1 MDLKTGFDKNEI
13 YSTNWDVI
21 VVGAGAAGL
30 MSSLELPSNLNI
42 LLLNRNTSKRSSS
55 RWAQGGMSAVT
66 GVEDSQDIH
75 ALDTIKAGAGL
86 CDHEAVQLFVQNAP
100 RLVDRL
106 LKLGMEFDRTAGK
119 LSTTLE
125 AAHTHRRVLH
135 VKDRTGKALVDVLN
149 EQVDQKNNVLHQR
162 GIRVTQ
168 IWVERGRCLGVQVL
182 DGPALRWI
190 KSRAVV
196 LATGGGGHLFA
207 NTTNPTQAAGEGIA
221 LAWRAGAC
229 VEDLEFFQFHP
240 TALKWKNAP
249 SFLISEALRGEGAVL
264 VDSLGESPVGHLQG
278 KDLASRDQVSRALFK
293 AMQKQKVDHIGL
305 NIQTIAVEDI
315 EARFPSIFQRCR
327 EFGLEP
333 LKEIIPVAPSAH
345 YWMGGVATNL
355 QAQTN
360 INGLFAIGE
369 VACTGL
375 HGANRLASNSL
386 MECLVFANQMR
397 NIKLND
403 FKTYDI
409 NGDNLIFKKSNL
421 RFSRDEENNYLSKE
435 IEKLR
440 QLCWREVGVDRSSK
454 GMSSAFIKVKRDYQ
468 NLLREP
474 LLNLVYSQ
482 SKYEIHEFGETSR
495 RDLNLLI
502 DLTNRQMSSLLMLE
516 ACLFREE
523 SRGGHFR
530 ADFPISVPFWKC
542 HTRQI
547 RGRDIHTRPIVDKP
561 DFSKDL
567 KDP

>member
-1 MDLKTGFDKNEI
+1 MDLNTSFNKNDI
-13 YSTNWDVI
+13 YSTSWDVI
-21 VVGAGAAGL
+21 VIGAGAAGL
-30 MSSLELPSNLNI
+30 MSSLELPSNLKI

-55 RWAQGGMSAVT
+55 RWAQGGMAAVT
-66 GVEDSQDIH
+66 RIEDSEDIH

-86 CDHEAVQLFVQNAP
+86 CDSEAVQMFVQNAP

-106 LKLGMEFDRTAGK
+106 LKLGMEFDRTSGK

-149 EQVDQKNNVLHQR
+149 EQVDQRDNVLHQR

-190 KSRAVV
+190 KAKAVV
-196 LATGGGGHLFA
+196 LASGGGGHLFA
-207 NTTNPTQAAGEGIA
+207 NTTNPTQASGEGIA
-221 LAWRAGAC
+221 LAWRAGAFI
-229 VEDLEFFQFHP
+229 EDLEFFQFHP
-240 TALKWKNAP
+240 TALKLDNAP

-264 VDSLGESPVGHLQG
+264 VDSLGESPVDQLEG

-305 NIQTIAVEDI
+305 DVKSIAVEDI
-315 EARFPSIFQRCR
+315 EARFPTIFQRCR
-327 EFGLEP
+327 ELGLEP
-333 LKEIIPVAPSAH
+333 LKEIIPIAPSAH

-355 QAQTN
+355 KAQTN
-360 INGLFAIGE
+360 IKGLFAIGE

-397 NIKLND
+397 NIELND
-403 FKTYDI
+403 FNTSDI
-409 NGDNLIFKKSNL
+409 SGNNLSFNKSNL
-421 RFSRDEENNYLSKE
+421 RFTKDKGTKYLSKE

-440 QLCWREVGVDRSSK
+440 QLCWREAGVDRSRK
-454 GMSSAFIKVKRDYQ
+454 GMSSALAKVKKDYQ
-468 NLLREP
+468 NLIKEP
-474 LLNLVYSQ
+474 LLNLVFSQ
-482 SKYEIHEFGETSR
+482 SKYAIHEFDEITR

-502 DLTNRQMSSLLMLE
+502 DLSNRQMSSLLMLE
-516 ACLFREE
+516 ACLFRKE

-530 ADFPISVPFWKC
+530 DDCPTSVPFWQC

-547 RGRDIHTRPIVDKP
+547 KGKNIHTRPIG
-561 DFSKDL
+561 SKAEVL
-567 KDP
+567 KNL

>member
-1 MDLKTGFDKNEI
+1 MDLNTGFNKNDI

-21 VVGAGAAGL
+21 VIGAGAAGL
-30 MSSLELPSNLNI
+30 MSSLELPSNLKI

-55 RWAQGGMSAVT
+55 RWAQGGMAAVT
-66 GVEDSQDIH
+66 RIEDSEDIH
-75 ALDTIKAGAGL
+75 ANDTIKAGAGL
-86 CDHEAVQLFVQNAP
+86 CDSEAVQMFVHSAP

-106 LKLGMEFDRTAGK
+106 LKLGMEFDRTSGK

-149 EQVDQKNNVLHQR
+149 EQVDQRGNVLHQR

-168 IWVERGRCLGVQVL
+168 IWVERGKCSGVQVL

-190 KSRAVV
+190 KAKAVV

-221 LAWRAGAC
+221 LAWKAGAC
-229 VEDLEFFQFHP
+229 IEDLEFFQFHP
-240 TALKWKNAP
+240 TALKLDNAP
-249 SFLISEALRGEGAVL
+249 SFLISEAVRGEGAVL
-264 VDSLGESPVGHLQG
+264 VDSFGESPVAHLEG
-278 KDLASRDQVSRALFK
+278 KDLASRDQVSRALFQ

-305 NIQTIAVEDI
+305 DVKSISVEDVA
-315 EARFPSIFQRCR
+315 ARFPSIFQRCR
-327 EFGLEP
+327 ELGLEP
-333 LKEIIPVAPSAH
+333 LKEAIPVAPSAH

-355 QAQTN
+355 KAQTN
-360 INGLFAIGE
+360 VKGLFAIGE

-397 NIKLND
+397 NIELND
-403 FKTYDI
+403 FITSDI
-409 NGDNLIFKKSNL
+409 SGNNLSFNKSDL
-421 RFSRDEENNYLSKE
+421 RFSKEQGTSYLSKE

-440 QLCWREVGVDRSSK
+440 QLCWREAGVDRSRK
-454 GMSSAFIKVKRDYQ
+454 GMNSALVKVKQDYQ
-468 NLLREP
+468 NLLNEP
-474 LLNLVYSQ
+474 LLNLVFSQ
-482 SKYEIHEFGETSR
+482 SKYEIHEFEELAR
-495 RDLNLLI
+495 RDLNLLL
-502 DLTNRQMSSLLMLE
+502 DLSNRQMSSLLMLE

-530 ADFPISVPFWKC
+530 DDFPTSVPFWQC
-542 HTRQI
+542 HTRQMK
-547 RGRDIHTRPIVDKP
+547 GKNIHTRPIVDKAGFP
-561 DFSKDL
+561 KNL
-567 KDP
+567 

>member
-1 MDLKTGFDKNEI
+1 MDLNTGFNKNDI

-21 VVGAGAAGL
+21 VIGAGAAGL
-30 MSSLELPSNLNI
+30 MSSLELPSNLKI

-55 RWAQGGMSAVT
+55 RWAQGGMAAVT
-66 GVEDSQDIH
+66 RIEDSEDTH
-75 ALDTIKAGAGL
+75 AQDTIKAGAGL
-86 CDHEAVQLFVQNAP
+86 CDYEAVQMFVKSAP

-106 LKLGMEFDRTAGK
+106 LKLGMEFDRTSGK

-149 EQVDQKNNVLHQR
+149 EQVDQRDNVLHQR

-168 IWVERGRCLGVQVL
+168 IWVERGRCSGVQVL

-190 KSRAVV
+190 KAKAVV

-221 LAWRAGAC
+221 LAWRAGAV

-240 TALKWKNAP
+240 TALKLDDAP

-264 VDSLGESPVGHLQG
+264 LDSLGESPVDHLEG

-293 AMQKQKVDHIGL
+293 AMQKQNIDHIGL
-305 NIQTIAVEDI
+305 DVKSIAVEDV

-327 EFGLEP
+327 ELGLEP
-333 LKEIIPVAPSAH
+333 LKEVIPVAPSAH

-355 QAQTN
+355 KAQTN
-360 INGLFAIGE
+360 VKGLFAIGE

-386 MECLVFANQMR
+386 MECLVFANQMQ
-397 NIKLND
+397 NIELND
-403 FKTYDI
+403 LQTSYI
-409 NGDNLIFKKSNL
+409 SGENLSFNKSNL
-421 RFSRDEENNYLSKE
+421 RFSKDQGTKYLKKE

-440 QLCWREVGVDRSSK
+440 QLCWREAGVDRSRK
-454 GMSSAFIKVKRDYQ
+454 GMSSAFTKVKRDYQ
-468 NLLREP
+468 NLLNEP
-474 LLNLVYSQ
+474 LLDLVFSQ
-482 SKYEIHEFGETSR
+482 SKHAINQFDEIAR
-495 RDLNLLI
+495 RDLNLLL
-502 DLTNRQMSSLLMLE
+502 DLSNRQMSSLLMLE

-530 ADFPISVPFWKC
+530 DDFPTSVPFWQC

-547 RGRDIHTRPIVDKP
+547 KGKNIHTRPIVDKVELP
-561 DFSKDL
+561 KNF
-567 KDP
+567 

>member
-1 MDLKTGFDKNEI
+1 MDLNTGFNKNDI

-21 VVGAGAAGL
+21 VIGAGAAGL
-30 MSSLELPSNLNI
+30 MSSLELPSNLKI

-55 RWAQGGMSAVT
+55 RWAQGGMAAVT
-66 GVEDSQDIH
+66 RIEDSEDIH
-75 ALDTIKAGAGL
+75 ANDTIKAGAGL
-86 CDHEAVQLFVQNAP
+86 CDSEAVQMFVHSAP

-106 LKLGMEFDRTAGK
+106 LKLGMEFDRTSGK

-149 EQVDQKNNVLHQR
+149 EQVDQRGNVLHQR

-168 IWVERGRCLGVQVL
+168 IWVERGKCAGVQVL

-190 KSRAVV
+190 KAKAVV

-221 LAWRAGAC
+221 LAWRSGAC
-229 VEDLEFFQFHP
+229 IEDLEFFQFHP
-240 TALKWKNAP
+240 TALKLDNAP
-249 SFLISEALRGEGAVL
+249 SFLISEAVRGEGAVL
-264 VDSLGESPVGHLQG
+264 VDSFGESPVAHLEG
-278 KDLASRDQVSRALFK
+278 KDLASRDQVSRALFQ
-293 AMQKQKVDHIGL
+293 AMKKQKVDHIGL
-305 NIQTIAVEDI
+305 DVKSISVEDA

-327 EFGLEP
+327 ELGLEP
-333 LKEIIPVAPSAH
+333 LKEAIPVAPSAH

-355 QAQTN
+355 KAQTN
-360 INGLFAIGE
+360 VKGLFAIGE

-397 NIKLND
+397 NIELND
-403 FKTYDI
+403 FITSDI
-409 NGDNLIFKKSNL
+409 SGNNLSFNKSDL
-421 RFSRDEENNYLSKE
+421 RFSKEQGTSYLSKE

-440 QLCWREVGVDRSSK
+440 QLCWREAGVDRSRK
-454 GMSSAFIKVKRDYQ
+454 GMNSALVKVKQDYQ
-468 NLLREP
+468 NLLNEP
-474 LLNLVYSQ
+474 LLNLVFSQ
-482 SKYEIHEFGETSR
+482 SKYQIHEFEEFAR
-495 RDLNLLI
+495 RDLNLLL
-502 DLTNRQMSSLLMLE
+502 DLSNRQMSSLLMLE

-530 ADFPISVPFWKC
+530 DDFPTSVPFWQC
-542 HTRQI
+542 HTRQMK
-547 RGRDIHTRPIVDKP
+547 GKNIHTRPIVDKAGFP
-561 DFSKDL
+561 KNL
-567 KDP
+567 

>member
-1 MDLKTGFDKNEI
+1 MDLNTGFNKNDI

-21 VVGAGAAGL
+21 VIGAGAAGL
-30 MSSLELPSNLNI
+30 MSSLELPSNLKI

-55 RWAQGGMSAVT
+55 RWAQGGMAAVT
-66 GVEDSQDIH
+66 RIEDSEDTH
-75 ALDTIKAGAGL
+75 AQDTINAGAGL
-86 CDHEAVQLFVQNAP
+86 CDYEAVQMFVKSAP

-106 LKLGMEFDRTAGK
+106 LKLGMEFDRTSGK

-149 EQVDQKNNVLHQR
+149 EQVDQRENVLHQR

-168 IWVERGRCLGVQVL
+168 IWVEWGRCSGVQVL

-190 KSRAVV
+190 KAKAVV

-221 LAWRAGAC
+221 LAWRAGA
-229 VEDLEFFQFHP
+229 VVQDLEFFQFHP
-240 TALKWKNAP
+240 TALQLDDAP

-264 VDSLGESPVGHLQG
+264 LDSLGESPVDHLEG

-293 AMQKQKVDHIGL
+293 AMQKQNIDHIGL
-305 NIQTIAVEDI
+305 DVKSIAVENV

-327 EFGLEP
+327 ELGLEP
-333 LKEIIPVAPSAH
+333 LKEVIPVAPSAH

-355 QAQTN
+355 KAQTN
-360 INGLFAIGE
+360 VKGLFAIGE

-386 MECLVFANQMR
+386 MECLVFANQMQ
-397 NIKLND
+397 NIELND
-403 FKTYDI
+403 LQTSYI
-409 NGDNLIFKKSNL
+409 SGENLSFNKSNL
-421 RFSRDEENNYLSKE
+421 RFSKDQGTKYLKKE

-440 QLCWREVGVDRSSK
+440 QLCWREAGVDRSRK
-454 GMSSAFIKVKRDYQ
+454 GLSYALAKVQRDYQ
-468 NLLREP
+468 YLLNEP
-474 LLNLVYSQ
+474 LLDLVFSQ
-482 SKYEIHEFGETSR
+482 SKYAVNQFDEIAR
-495 RDLNLLI
+495 RDLNLLL
-502 DLTNRQMSSLLMLE
+502 DLSNRQMSSLLMLE
-516 ACLFREE
+516 ACLFRKE

-530 ADFPISVPFWKC
+530 DDFPTSAPFWQC
-542 HTRQI
+542 HTLQK
-547 RGRDIHTRPIVDKP
+547 RGKNIHTKPIVNEAEFP
-561 DFSKDL
+561 RNL
-567 KDP
+567 

>member
-1 MDLKTGFDKNEI
+1 LIE
-13 YSTNWDVI
+13 
-21 VVGAGAAGL
+21 
-30 MSSLELPSNLNI
+30 
-42 LLLNRNTSKRSSS
+42 TS
-55 RWAQGGMSAVT
+55 
-66 GVEDSQDIH
+66 
-75 ALDTIKAGAGL
+75 
-86 CDHEAVQLFVQNAP
+86 
-100 RLVDRL
+100 
-106 LKLGMEFDRTAGK
+106 GK

-149 EQVDQKNNVLHQR
+149 EQVDQRDNVLHRR

-190 KSRAVV
+190 KSKAVV

-221 LAWRAGAC
+221 LAWRAGAV

-240 TALKWKNAP
+240 TALKLDGAP

-264 VDSLGESPVGHLQG
+264 VDSFGESPVDHLEG

-305 NIQTIAVEDI
+305 DVKSIAVEDV

-327 EFGLEP
+327 ELGLEP
-333 LKEIIPVAPSAH
+333 LKEVIPVAPSAH

-355 QAQTN
+355 KAQTN
-360 INGLFAIGE
+360 IKGLFAIGE

-397 NIKLND
+397 NIELND
-403 FKTYDI
+403 FITSDI
-409 NGDNLIFKKSNL
+409 SANNLSFNKSDL
-421 RFSRDEENNYLSKE
+421 RFSKEQGTSYLSKE

-440 QLCWREVGVDRSSK
+440 QLCWREAGVDRSRK
-454 GMSSAFIKVKRDYQ
+454 GMNSALVKVKRDYQ
-468 NLLREP
+468 NLLNEP
-474 LLNLVYSQ
+474 LLKLVFSQ
-482 SKYEIHEFGETSR
+482 SKYEINEFEELAR
-495 RDLNLLI
+495 RDLNLLL
-502 DLTNRQMSSLLMLE
+502 DLSNRQMSSLLMLE

-530 ADFPISVPFWKC
+530 DDFPTSVPFWQC
-542 HTRQI
+542 HTRQVK
-547 RGRDIHTRPIVDKP
+547 GKDIHTRAVSEISAE
-561 DFSKDL
+561 SKNL
-567 KDP
+567 

>member
-1 MDLKTGFDKNEI
+1 MDLNTGFNKNDI

-21 VVGAGAAGL
+21 VIGAGAAGL
-30 MSSLELPSNLNI
+30 MSSLELPSNLKI

-55 RWAQGGMSAVT
+55 RWAQGGMAAVT
-66 GVEDSQDIH
+66 RIEDSEDIH
-75 ALDTIKAGAGL
+75 ANDTIKAGAGL
-86 CDHEAVQLFVQNAP
+86 CDSEAVQMFVHSAP

-106 LKLGMEFDRTAGK
+106 LKLGMEFDRTSGK

-149 EQVDQKNNVLHQR
+149 EQVDQRGNVLHQR

-168 IWVERGRCLGVQVL
+168 IWVERGKCAGVQVL

-190 KSRAVV
+190 KAKAVV

-221 LAWRAGAC
+221 LAWKAGAC
-229 VEDLEFFQFHP
+229 IEDLEFFQFHP
-240 TALKWKNAP
+240 TALKLDNAP
-249 SFLISEALRGEGAVL
+249 SFLISEAVRGEGAVL
-264 VDSLGESPVGHLQG
+264 VDSFGESPVAHLEG
-278 KDLASRDQVSRALFK
+278 KDLASRDQVSRALFQ

-305 NIQTIAVEDI
+305 DVKSISVEDVA
-315 EARFPSIFQRCR
+315 ARFPSIFQRCR
-327 EFGLEP
+327 ELGLEP
-333 LKEIIPVAPSAH
+333 LKKAIPVAPSAH

-355 QAQTN
+355 KAQTN
-360 INGLFAIGE
+360 VKGLFAIGE

-397 NIKLND
+397 NIELND
-403 FKTYDI
+403 FITSDI
-409 NGDNLIFKKSNL
+409 SGNNLSFNKSDL
-421 RFSRDEENNYLSKE
+421 RFSKEQGTSYLSKE

-440 QLCWREVGVDRSSK
+440 QLCWREAGVDRSRK
-454 GMSSAFIKVKRDYQ
+454 GMNSALVKVKQDYQ
-468 NLLREP
+468 NLLNEP
-474 LLNLVYSQ
+474 LLNLVFSQ
-482 SKYEIHEFGETSR
+482 SKYEIHEFEELAR
-495 RDLNLLI
+495 RDLNLLL
-502 DLTNRQMSSLLMLE
+502 DLSNRQMSSLLMLE

-530 ADFPISVPFWKC
+530 DDFPTSVPFWQC
-542 HTRQI
+542 HTRQMK
-547 RGRDIHTRPIVDKP
+547 GKNIHTRPIVDKAGFP
-561 DFSKDL
+561 KNL
-567 KDP
+567 

>member
-1 MDLKTGFDKNEI
+1 MDLNTGFNKNDI

-21 VVGAGAAGL
+21 VIGAGAAGL
-30 MSSLELPSNLNI
+30 MTSLELPSNLKI

-55 RWAQGGMSAVT
+55 RWAQGGMAAVT
-66 GVEDSQDIH
+66 RIEDSEDIH

-86 CDHEAVQLFVQNAP
+86 CDPEAVQMFVESAP

-106 LKLGMEFDRTAGK
+106 LKLGMEFDRTSGK

-149 EQVDQKNNVLHQR
+149 EQVDQRDNVLHQR

-190 KSRAVV
+190 KAKAVV

-221 LAWRAGAC
+221 LAWRAGA
-229 VEDLEFFQFHP
+229 VIEDLEFFQFHP
-240 TALKWKNAP
+240 TALKLDDAP

-264 VDSLGESPVGHLQG
+264 VDSFGESPVDHLEG

-305 NIQTIAVEDI
+305 DVKSIAVEDV

-327 EFGLEP
+327 ELGLEP
-333 LKEIIPVAPSAH
+333 LKEVIPVAPSAH

-355 QAQTN
+355 KAQTN
-360 INGLFAIGE
+360 IKGLFAIGE

-397 NIKLND
+397 NIELND
-403 FKTYDI
+403 FKTPDI
-409 NGDNLIFKKSNL
+409 SRNNSSFNKVNL
-421 RFSRDEENNYLSKE
+421 RFSKEQGTNYLTKE

-440 QLCWREVGVDRSSK
+440 QLCWREAGVDRSQK
-454 GMSSAFIKVKRDYQ
+454 GMSSALAKVKRDYQ
-468 NLLREP
+468 NLLNEP
-474 LLNLVYSQ
+474 LLNLVFSQ
-482 SKYEIHEFGETSR
+482 SKDAINEFDEIAR
-495 RDLNLLI
+495 RDLNLLL
-502 DLTNRQMSSLLMLE
+502 DLSNRQMSSLLMLE
-516 ACLFREE
+516 ACLFRKE

-530 ADFPISVPFWKC
+530 DDFPTSVPFWQC

-547 RGRDIHTRPIVDKP
+547 KGKNIHTRPI
-561 DFSKDL
+561 S
-567 KDP
+567 

>member
-1 MDLKTGFDKNEI
+1 MDLNTGFNKNDI

-21 VVGAGAAGL
+21 VIGAGAAGL
-30 MSSLELPSNLNI
+30 MSSLELPSNLKI

-55 RWAQGGMSAVT
+55 RWAQGGMAAVT
-66 GVEDSQDIH
+66 RIEDSEDIH
-75 ALDTIKAGAGL
+75 ANDTIKAGAGL
-86 CDHEAVQLFVQNAP
+86 CDSEAVQMFVHSAP

-106 LKLGMEFDRTAGK
+106 LKLGMEFDRTSGK

-149 EQVDQKNNVLHQR
+149 EQVDQRGNVLHQR

-168 IWVERGRCLGVQVL
+168 IWVERGKCSGVQVL

-190 KSRAVV
+190 KAKAVV

-221 LAWRAGAC
+221 LAWRSGAC
-229 VEDLEFFQFHP
+229 IEDLEFFQFHP
-240 TALKWKNAP
+240 TALKLDNAP
-249 SFLISEALRGEGAVL
+249 SFLISEAVRGEGAVL
-264 VDSLGESPVGHLQG
+264 VDSFGESPVAHLEG
-278 KDLASRDQVSRALFK
+278 KDLASRDQVSRALFQ

-305 NIQTIAVEDI
+305 DFKSISFENL

-327 EFGLEP
+327 ELGLEP
-333 LKEIIPVAPSAH
+333 LKEAIPVAPSAH

-355 QAQTN
+355 KAQTN
-360 INGLFAIGE
+360 VKGLFAIGE

-397 NIKLND
+397 NIELTD
-403 FKTYDI
+403 CITSDI
-409 NGDNLIFKKSNL
+409 SGNNLSFNKSDL
-421 RFSRDEENNYLSKE
+421 RFSKEQGTSYLSKE

-440 QLCWREVGVDRSSK
+440 QLCWREAGVDRSRK
-454 GMSSAFIKVKRDYQ
+454 GMNSALVKVKQDYQ
-468 NLLREP
+468 NLLNEP
-474 LLNLVYSQ
+474 LLNLVFSQ
-482 SKYEIHEFGETSR
+482 SKYEIHEFEELAR
-495 RDLNLLI
+495 RDLNLLL
-502 DLTNRQMSSLLMLE
+502 DLSNRQMSSLLMLE

-530 ADFPISVPFWKC
+530 DDFPTSVPFWQC
-542 HTRQI
+542 HTRQMK
-547 RGRDIHTRPIVDKP
+547 GKNIHTRPIVDKAGFP
-561 DFSKDL
+561 KNL
-567 KDP
+567 

>member
-1 MDLKTGFDKNEI
+1 MDLNTGFDKKDI
-13 YSTNWDVI
+13 YSSNWDV
-21 VVGAGAAGL
+21 VVIGAGAAGL
-30 MSSLELPSNLNI
+30 MTSLELPSKLKI

-55 RWAQGGMSAVT
+55 RWAQGGMAAVT
-66 GVEDSQDIH
+66 RIEDSEDIH
-75 ALDTIKAGAGL
+75 AMDTIKAGAGL
-86 CDHEAVQLFVQNAP
+86 CDPEAVQMFVETAP

-106 LKLGMEFDRTAGK
+106 LKLGMEFDRSSGT

-149 EQVDQKNNVLHQR
+149 EQVDRRANVLHQR

-168 IWVERGRCLGVQVL
+168 IWVEGGRCLGVQVL

-190 KSRAVV
+190 NSKAVV

-221 LAWRAGAC
+221 LAWRAGA
-229 VEDLEFFQFHP
+229 VIEDLEFFQFHP
-240 TALKWKNAP
+240 TALKMEGAP

-264 VDSLGESPVGHLQG
+264 VDSLGASPVDHLEG

-305 NIQTIAVEDI
+305 DI
-315 EARFPSIFQRCR
+315 KSLGVDDVEARFPSIFNRCR

-333 LKEIIPVAPSAH
+333 LKEVIPVAPSAH
-345 YWMGGVATNL
+345 YWMGGVSTNL
-355 QAQTN
+355 KAQTS
-360 INGLFAIGE
+360 IKGLFAIGE

-397 NIKLND
+397 NIELHD
-403 FKTYDI
+403 FKTADLSI
-409 NGDNLIFKKSNL
+409 IDSSCNRENL
-421 RFSRDEENNYLSKE
+421 RFSKEKGINYLTQE

-440 QLCWREVGVDRSSK
+440 QLCWRVAGVDRSPK
-454 GMSSAFIKVKRDYQ
+454 GMSVALAQVKRDYE
-468 NLLREP
+468 NLLNEP
-474 LLNLVYSQ
+474 LLNLVFSQ
-482 SKYEIHEFGETSR
+482 SKNEMNRFDEIAR
-495 RDLNLLI
+495 RDLNLLL
-502 DLTNRQMSSLLMLE
+502 DLSNRQMSSFLMLE

-530 ADFPISVPFWKC
+530 DDFPIPVPFWQC
-542 HTRQI
+542 HTRQVK
-547 RGRDIHTRPIVDKP
+547 GKNIHTRPVSVISSEPKN
-561 DFSKDL
+561 L
-567 KDP
+567 

>member
-1 MDLKTGFDKNEI
+1 MDLNTSFNKNDI
-13 YSTNWDVI
+13 YSTSWDVI
-21 VVGAGAAGL
+21 VIGAGAAGL
-30 MSSLELPSNLNI
+30 MSSLELPSNLKI

-55 RWAQGGMSAVT
+55 RWAQGGMAAVT
-66 GVEDSQDIH
+66 RIEDSEDIH

-86 CDHEAVQLFVQNAP
+86 CDSEAVQMFVQTAP

-106 LKLGMEFDRTAGK
+106 LKLGMEFDRTSGK

-149 EQVDQKNNVLHQR
+149 EQVDQRDNVLHQR

-190 KSRAVV
+190 KAKAVV
-196 LATGGGGHLFA
+196 LASGGGGHLFA
-207 NTTNPTQAAGEGIA
+207 NTTNPTQASGEGIA
-221 LAWRAGAC
+221 LAWRAGAFI
-229 VEDLEFFQFHP
+229 EDLEFFQFHP
-240 TALKWKNAP
+240 TALKLDNAP

-264 VDSLGESPVGHLQG
+264 VDSLGESPVDQLEG

-305 NIQTIAVEDI
+305 DVKSIAVEDI
-315 EARFPSIFQRCR
+315 EARFPTIFQRCR
-327 EFGLEP
+327 ELGLEP

-355 QAQTN
+355 KAQTN
-360 INGLFAIGE
+360 IKGLFAIGE

-397 NIKLND
+397 NIELND
-403 FKTYDI
+403 FNTSDI
-409 NGDNLIFKKSNL
+409 SGNNLSFNKSNL
-421 RFSRDEENNYLSKE
+421 RFTKDKGTKYLSKE

-440 QLCWREVGVDRSSK
+440 QLCWREAGVDRSLK
-454 GMSSAFIKVKRDYQ
+454 GMSSALAKVKKDYQ
-468 NLLREP
+468 NLIKEP
-474 LLNLVYSQ
+474 LLNLVFSQ
-482 SKYEIHEFGETSR
+482 SKYAIHEFDELTR

-502 DLTNRQMSSLLMLE
+502 DLSNRQMSSLLMLE
-516 ACLFREE
+516 ACLFRKE

-530 ADFPISVPFWKC
+530 DDCPTSVPFWQC

-547 RGRDIHTRPIVDKP
+547 KGKNIHTRPIG
-561 DFSKDL
+561 SKAEVL
-567 KDP
+567 KNL

>member
-1 MDLKTGFDKNEI
+1 MDLKTGFNKNDI
-13 YSTNWDVI
+13 YSTKWDVI
-21 VVGAGAAGL
+21 VIGAGAAGL
-30 MSSLELPSNLNI
+30 MSSLELPANLKT

-55 RWAQGGMSAVT
+55 RWAQGGMAAVT
-66 GVEDSQDIH
+66 GIEDSEDIH

-86 CDHEAVQLFVQNAP
+86 CDYEAVRLFVQNAP
-100 RLVDRL
+100 KLVDRL
-106 LKLGMEFDRTAGK
+106 LKLGMEFDKTDGK

-125 AAHTHRRVLH
+125 AAHSHRRVLH

-149 EQVDQKNNVLHQR
+149 EQVDKRDNVLHQR

-168 IWVERGRCLGVQVL
+168 IWVEKGRCVGVQVL

-190 KSRAVV
+190 RAKAVV
-196 LATGGGGHLFA
+196 LASGGGGHLFA

-229 VEDLEFFQFHP
+229 IEDLEFFQFHP
-240 TALKWKNAP
+240 TALKLENAP

-264 VDSLGESPVGHLQG
+264 VDSLGGSPVDHLEG

-293 AMQKQKVDHIGL
+293 AMQKQKIDHIGL
-305 NIQTIAVEDI
+305 DVQTIAVDDV

-327 EFGLEP
+327 ALGLEP
-333 LKEIIPVAPSAH
+333 LKEVIPVAPSAH

-355 QAQTN
+355 RAQTN
-360 INGLFAIGE
+360 IKGLFAIGE

-386 MECLVFANQMR
+386 MECLVFANQMSD
-397 NIKLND
+397 IELND
-403 FKTYDI
+403 YETHETTR
-409 NGDNLIFKKSNL
+409 NNLSFNKSNL
-421 RFSRDEENNYLSKE
+421 RFSKDQETNYLSKE

-440 QLCWREVGVDRSSK
+440 QLCWRVAGVDRSRK
-454 GMSSAFIKVKRDYQ
+454 GMSSALLTVKRDYQ
-468 NLLREP
+468 NLLNEP
-474 LLNLVYSQ
+474 LMKLVFNQ
-482 SKYEIHEFGETSR
+482 SKNEIHEFDEISR

-502 DLTNRQMSSLLMLE
+502 DLSNRQMSSLLMLE

-530 ADFPISVPFWKC
+530 DDFPTSVPFWKC

-547 RGRDIHTRPIVDKP
+547 KGKNIHTRPVVDKTNL
-561 DFSKDL
+561 SKNL
-567 KDP
+567 

>member
-1 MDLKTGFDKNEI
+1 MDINTGFKKNDI
-13 YSTNWDVI
+13 YSSNWDVV

-30 MSSLELPSNLNI
+30 MTSLELPSNLKI

-55 RWAQGGMSAVT
+55 RWAQGGMAAVT
-66 GVEDSQDIH
+66 RIEDSEDTH

-86 CDHEAVQLFVQNAP
+86 CDPEAVQMFVKSAP

-106 LKLGMEFDRTAGK
+106 LKLGMEFDRTSGK

-149 EQVDQKNNVLHQR
+149 EQVDQRDNVLHQR

-168 IWVERGRCLGVQVL
+168 IWVEGGRCFGVQVL

-190 KSRAVV
+190 KAKAVV

-207 NTTNPTQAAGEGIA
+207 NTTNPTQASGEGIA
-221 LAWRAGAC
+221 LAWRAGA
-229 VEDLEFFQFHP
+229 VIEDLEFFQFHP
-240 TALKWKNAP
+240 TALKLEGAP

-264 VDSLGESPVGHLQG
+264 VDSFGESPVDHLEG
-278 KDLASRDQVSRALFK
+278 KDLASRDKVSRALFQ

-305 NIQTIAVEDI
+305 DVKSIGVENV

-327 EFGLEP
+327 ELGLEP
-333 LKEIIPVAPSAH
+333 LKELIPVAPSAH
-345 YWMGGVATNL
+345 YWMGGVSTNL
-355 QAQTN
+355 KAQTN
-360 INGLFAIGE
+360 IKGLFAIGE

-397 NIKLND
+397 NIELND
-403 FKTYDI
+403 FKTADI
-409 NGDNLIFKKSNL
+409 SKSH
-421 RFSRDEENNYLSKE
+421 FSFHKENIGFSKE
-435 IEKLR
+435 QGTKYLTNEIKRLR
-440 QLCWREVGVDRSSK
+440 QLCWREAGVDRSQK
-454 GMSSAFIKVKRDYQ
+454 GLRAALAKVKRDQ
-468 NLLREP
+468 ENLLNEP
-474 LLNLVYSQ
+474 LLNLVFSQ
-482 SKYEIHEFGETSR
+482 PKDVINGFDEIAR
-495 RDLNLLI
+495 RDLNLIL
-502 DLTNRQMSSLLMLE
+502 DLSNRQMSSLLMLE

-530 ADFPISVPFWKC
+530 DDFPTSVPFWQC
-542 HTRQI
+542 HTRQVK
-547 RGRDIHTRPIVDKP
+547 GKNIHTRPVGYI
-561 DFSKDL
+561 STESRNL
-567 KDP
+567 

>member
-1 MDLKTGFDKNEI
+1 MDLNTSFNKNDI
-13 YSTNWDVI
+13 YSTSWDVI
-21 VVGAGAAGL
+21 VIGAGAAGL
-30 MSSLELPSNLNI
+30 MSSLELPSNLKI

-55 RWAQGGMSAVT
+55 RWAQGGMAAVT
-66 GVEDSQDIH
+66 RIEDSEDIH

-86 CDHEAVQLFVQNAP
+86 CDSEAVQMFVHNAP

-106 LKLGMEFDRTAGK
+106 LKLGMEFDRTSGK

-149 EQVDQKNNVLHQR
+149 EQVDQRDNVLHQR

-190 KSRAVV
+190 KAKAVV
-196 LATGGGGHLFA
+196 LASGGGGHLFA
-207 NTTNPTQAAGEGIA
+207 NTTNPTQASGEGIA
-221 LAWRAGAC
+221 LAWRAGAFI
-229 VEDLEFFQFHP
+229 EDLEFFQFHP
-240 TALKWKNAP
+240 TALKLDNAP

-264 VDSLGESPVGHLQG
+264 VDSLGESPVDQLEG

-305 NIQTIAVEDI
+305 DVKSIAVEDI
-315 EARFPSIFQRCR
+315 EARFPTIFQRCR
-327 EFGLEP
+327 ELGLEP
-333 LKEIIPVAPSAH
+333 LKEIIPIAPSAH

-355 QAQTN
+355 KAQTN
-360 INGLFAIGE
+360 IKGLFAIGE

-397 NIKLND
+397 NIELND
-403 FKTYDI
+403 FNTSDI
-409 NGDNLIFKKSNL
+409 SGNNLSFNKSNL
-421 RFSRDEENNYLSKE
+421 RFNKDKGTKYLSKE

-440 QLCWREVGVDRSSK
+440 QLCWREAGVDRSLK
-454 GMSSAFIKVKRDYQ
+454 GMNSALSTVKKDYQ
-468 NLLREP
+468 NLIKEP
-474 LLNLVYSQ
+474 LLNLVFSQ
-482 SKYEIHEFGETSR
+482 SKYAIHEFDEITR

-502 DLTNRQMSSLLMLE
+502 DLSNRQMSSLLMLE
-516 ACLFREE
+516 ACLFRKE

-530 ADFPISVPFWKC
+530 DDCPTSVPFWQC

-547 RGRDIHTRPIVDKP
+547 KGKNIHTRPIS
-561 DFSKDL
+561 SKAEIL
-567 KDP
+567 KNL

>member
-1 MDLKTGFDKNEI
+1 MDLNTGFNKNDI

-21 VVGAGAAGL
+21 VIGAGAAGL
-30 MSSLELPSNLNI
+30 MSSLELPSNLKI

-55 RWAQGGMSAVT
+55 RWAQGGMAAVT
-66 GVEDSQDIH
+66 RIEDSEDIH
-75 ALDTIKAGAGL
+75 ANDTIKAGAGL
-86 CDHEAVQLFVQNAP
+86 CDSEAVQMFVQSAP

-106 LKLGMEFDRTAGK
+106 LKLGMEFDRTSGK

-149 EQVDQKNNVLHQR
+149 EQVDQRGNVLHQR

-168 IWVERGRCLGVQVL
+168 IWVERGKCSGVQVL

-190 KSRAVV
+190 KAKAVV

-221 LAWRAGAC
+221 LAWKAGAC
-229 VEDLEFFQFHP
+229 IEDLEFFQFHP
-240 TALKWKNAP
+240 TALKLDNAP
-249 SFLISEALRGEGAVL
+249 SFLISEAVRGEGAVL
-264 VDSLGESPVGHLQG
+264 VDSFGESPVAHLEG
-278 KDLASRDQVSRALFK
+278 KDLASRDQVSRALFQ

-305 NIQTIAVEDI
+305 DVKSISVEDVA
-315 EARFPSIFQRCR
+315 ARFPSIFQRCR
-327 EFGLEP
+327 ELGLEP
-333 LKEIIPVAPSAH
+333 LKEAIPVAPSAH

-355 QAQTN
+355 KAQTN
-360 INGLFAIGE
+360 IKGLFAIGE

-397 NIKLND
+397 NIELND
-403 FKTYDI
+403 FITSDI
-409 NGDNLIFKKSNL
+409 SGNNLSFNKSDL
-421 RFSRDEENNYLSKE
+421 RFSKEQGTSYLSKE

-440 QLCWREVGVDRSSK
+440 QLCWREAGVDRSRK
-454 GMSSAFIKVKRDYQ
+454 GMNSALVKVKQDYQ
-468 NLLREP
+468 NLLNEP
-474 LLNLVYSQ
+474 LLNLVFSQ
-482 SKYEIHEFGETSR
+482 SKYEIHEFEELAR
-495 RDLNLLI
+495 RDLNLLL
-502 DLTNRQMSSLLMLE
+502 DLSNRQMSSLLMLE

-530 ADFPISVPFWKC
+530 DDFPTSVPFWQC
-542 HTRQI
+542 HTRQMK
-547 RGRDIHTRPIVDKP
+547 GKNIHTRPIVDKAGFP
-561 DFSKDL
+561 KNL
-567 KDP
+567 

>member
-1 MDLKTGFDKNEI
+1 MDLNTGFNKNDI

-21 VVGAGAAGL
+21 VIGAGAAGL
-30 MSSLELPSNLNI
+30 MSSLELPSNLKI

-55 RWAQGGMSAVT
+55 RWAQGGMAAVT
-66 GVEDSQDIH
+66 RIEDSEDTH
-75 ALDTIKAGAGL
+75 AQDTIKAGAGL
-86 CDHEAVQLFVQNAP
+86 CDYEAVQMFVKSAP

-106 LKLGMEFDRTAGK
+106 LKLGMEFDRTSGK

-149 EQVDQKNNVLHQR
+149 EQVDQRDNVLHQR

-168 IWVERGRCLGVQVL
+168 IWVERGRCSGVQVL

-190 KSRAVV
+190 KAKAVV

-221 LAWRAGAC
+221 LAWRAGAV

-240 TALKWKNAP
+240 TALQLDDAP

-264 VDSLGESPVGHLQG
+264 LDSLGESPVDHLEG

-293 AMQKQKVDHIGL
+293 AMQKQNIDHIGL
-305 NIQTIAVEDI
+305 DVKSIAVEDV

-327 EFGLEP
+327 ELGLEP
-333 LKEIIPVAPSAH
+333 LKEVIPVAPSAH

-355 QAQTN
+355 KAQTN
-360 INGLFAIGE
+360 VKGLFAIGE

-386 MECLVFANQMR
+386 MECLVFANQMQ
-397 NIKLND
+397 NIELND
-403 FKTYDI
+403 LQTSYI
-409 NGDNLIFKKSNL
+409 SGENLSFNKSNL
-421 RFSRDEENNYLSKE
+421 RFSKDQGTKYLKKE

-440 QLCWREVGVDRSSK
+440 QLCWREAGVDRSRK
-454 GMSSAFIKVKRDYQ
+454 GMSSALTKVKRDYQ
-468 NLLREP
+468 NLLNEP
-474 LLNLVYSQ
+474 LLDLVFSQ
-482 SKYEIHEFGETSR
+482 SKHAINQFDEIAR
-495 RDLNLLI
+495 RDLNLLL
-502 DLTNRQMSSLLMLE
+502 DLSNRQMSSLLMLE
-516 ACLFREE
+516 ACLFRKE

-530 ADFPISVPFWKC
+530 DDFPTSVPFWQC
-542 HTRQI
+542 HTRQVK
-547 RGRDIHTRPIVDKP
+547 GKDIHTRPVG
-561 DFSKDL
+561 
-567 KDP
+567 

>member
-1 MDLKTGFDKNEI
+1 MDLNTGFNKNDI

-21 VVGAGAAGL
+21 VIGAGAAGL
-30 MSSLELPSNLNI
+30 MSSLELPSNLKI

-55 RWAQGGMSAVT
+55 RWAQGGMAAVT
-66 GVEDSQDIH
+66 RIEDSEDTH
-75 ALDTIKAGAGL
+75 AQDTIKAGAGL
-86 CDHEAVQLFVQNAP
+86 CDYEAVQMFVKSAP

-106 LKLGMEFDRTAGK
+106 LKLGMEFDRTSGK

-149 EQVDQKNNVLHQR
+149 EQVDQRDNVLHQR

-168 IWVERGRCLGVQVL
+168 IWVERGRCSGVQVL

-190 KSRAVV
+190 KAKAVV

-221 LAWRAGAC
+221 LAWRAGAV

-240 TALKWKNAP
+240 TALQLDDAP

-264 VDSLGESPVGHLQG
+264 LDSLGESPVDHLEG

-293 AMQKQKVDHIGL
+293 AMQKQNIDHIGL
-305 NIQTIAVEDI
+305 DVKSIAVEDV

-327 EFGLEP
+327 ELGLEP
-333 LKEIIPVAPSAH
+333 LKELIPVAPSAH

-355 QAQTN
+355 KAQTN
-360 INGLFAIGE
+360 VKGLFAIGE

-386 MECLVFANQMR
+386 MECLVFANQMK
-397 NIKLND
+397 NIELND
-403 FKTYDI
+403 LQTSYI
-409 NGDNLIFKKSNL
+409 YGENLSFNKSNL
-421 RFSRDEENNYLSKE
+421 RFSKDQGTKYLKKE

-440 QLCWREVGVDRSSK
+440 QLCWRE
-454 GMSSAFIKVKRDYQ
+454 A
-468 NLLREP
+468 
-474 LLNLVYSQ
+474 
-482 SKYEIHEFGETSR
+482 
-495 RDLNLLI
+495 
-502 DLTNRQMSSLLMLE
+502 
-516 ACLFREE
+516 
-523 SRGGHFR
+523 
-530 ADFPISVPFWKC
+530 
-542 HTRQI
+542 
-547 RGRDIHTRPIVDKP
+547 
-561 DFSKDL
+561 
-567 KDP
+567 

>member
-1 MDLKTGFDKNEI
+1 MDLNTSFNKNDI
-13 YSTNWDVI
+13 YSTSWDVI
-21 VVGAGAAGL
+21 VIGAGAAGL
-30 MSSLELPSNLNI
+30 MSSLELPSNLKI

-55 RWAQGGMSAVT
+55 RWAQGGMAAVT
-66 GVEDSQDIH
+66 RIEDSEDIH

-86 CDHEAVQLFVQNAP
+86 CDSEAVQMFVQTAP

-106 LKLGMEFDRTAGK
+106 LKLGMEFDRTSGK

-149 EQVDQKNNVLHQR
+149 EQVDQRDNVLHQR

-190 KSRAVV
+190 KAKAVV
-196 LATGGGGHLFA
+196 LASGGGGHLFA
-207 NTTNPTQAAGEGIA
+207 NTTNPTQASGEGIA
-221 LAWRAGAC
+221 LAWRAGAFI
-229 VEDLEFFQFHP
+229 EDLEFFQFHP
-240 TALKWKNAP
+240 TALKLDNAP

-264 VDSLGESPVGHLQG
+264 VDSLGESPVNQLEG

-305 NIQTIAVEDI
+305 DVKSIAVEDI
-315 EARFPSIFQRCR
+315 EARFPTIFQRCR
-327 EFGLEP
+327 ELGLEP
-333 LKEIIPVAPSAH
+333 LKEIIPIAPSAH

-355 QAQTN
+355 KAQTN
-360 INGLFAIGE
+360 IKGLFAIGE

-397 NIKLND
+397 NIELND
-403 FKTYDI
+403 FNTSDI
-409 NGDNLIFKKSNL
+409 SGNNLSFNKSNL
-421 RFSRDEENNYLSKE
+421 RLTKDKGTKYLSKE

-440 QLCWREVGVDRSSK
+440 QLCWREAGVDRSLK
-454 GMSSAFIKVKRDYQ
+454 GMSSALAKVKKDYQ
-468 NLLREP
+468 NLIKEP
-474 LLNLVYSQ
+474 LLNLVFSQ
-482 SKYEIHEFGETSR
+482 SKYAIHEFDELTR

-502 DLTNRQMSSLLMLE
+502 DLSNRQMSSLLMLE
-516 ACLFREE
+516 ACLFRKE

-530 ADFPISVPFWKC
+530 DDCPTSVPFWQC

-547 RGRDIHTRPIVDKP
+547 KGKNIHTRPIG
-561 DFSKDL
+561 SKAEVL
-567 KDP
+567 KNL